1 MSKLGDIMG
10 DEFADKYENNRQA
23 AEERRRKVSQE
34 TMMEICY
41 EAINNGGFEGDE
53 PRFRFDDEEVTHDV
67 ALMESPQSQM
77 EKFIH
82 ELGQSGGM
90 SMGMFH
96 LGDLWSCVFND
107 DMVEMVDKIEEDE
120 YYVVVGRYTENIE
133 NAGTENEEKYI
144 NISPTRGIVPIEVAK
159 DYADKYE
166 AALSGTD
173 ANSQAE
179 QQNDSTSTSDS
190 DDSGSTEENVLQVF
204 EAVGNKKPEVLEDT
218 SNGNEDAMEALTTVV
233 NNNLSEDVGR
243 ETILDVFEDNVED
256 IDGRGEE
263 EDDGGLDISADDIM
277 GGSSSDSEDD
287 DSDDSADESPDDDPV
302 EATAD
307 TGSSSTSEDTSS
319 SDDDD
324 GGSSV
329 DSWF

>member
-53 PRFRFDDEEVTHDV
+53 PRFRFEDEEVTHDV

-96 LGDLWSCVFND
+96 MGDLWSCVFND

-133 NAGTENEEKYI
+133 NAGTDNEEKYI

-159 DYADKYE
+159 EYADKYGS
-166 AALSGTD
+166 ALSGTD
-173 ANSQAE
+173 SNTQAE
-179 QQNDSTSTSDS
+179 QQNQTSDS
-190 DDSGSTEENVLQVF
+190 GSSDDSASTEERVLQVF
-204 EAVGNKKPEVLEDT
+204 EAVGNKKPEVLEGT
-218 SNGNEDAMEALTTVV
+218 SNGDEDAMEALTTVV
-233 NNNLSEDVGR
+233 NNNVSESVDR

-263 EDDGGLDISADDIM
+263 EDGDDLDISTDDIM
-277 GGSSSDSEDD
+277 GGASSDSDDD
-287 DSDDSADESPDDDPV
+287 DSEDSADNSADDEPV

-307 TGSSSTSEDTSS
+307 TDGSSTSEDTST
-319 SDDDD
+319 SDDS
-324 GGSSV
+324 GSGSSV